1 MTDYLLLMM
10 LISSCS
16 LFLLIPEMTEARKV
30 LKSDLSL
37 APSSSML
44 TSSWATLEN
53 LLESFTPLRSYTM
66 VRVRLELD
74 IISYSD
80 LGWREEVSEDDTR
93 RVRQLMVTSSIII
106 IFSVS

>member
-1 MTDYLLLMM
+1 MNNTRIFLLPISYLLFMM

-66 VRVRLELD
+66 VRVRLEMNLILFLTLTWD
-74 IISYSD
+74 
-80 LGWREEVSEDDTR
+80 GERK
-93 RVRQLMVTSSIII
+93 
-106 IFSVS
+106 

>member
-1 MTDYLLLMM
+1 MNNTRIFLLLISYLLFMM

-16 LFLLIPEMTEARKV
+16 LFLLIPEITEARKV

-66 VRVRLELD
+66 VRVRLELNLILFLTLTWD
-74 IISYSD
+74 
-80 LGWREEVSEDDTR
+80 GERK
-93 RVRQLMVTSSIII
+93 
-106 IFSVS
+106 

>member
-1 MTDYLLLMM
+1 MNNTRIFLLLISYLLFMM

-66 VRVRLELD
+66 VRVRLELNLILFLTLTWD
-74 IISYSD
+74 
-80 LGWREEVSEDDTR
+80 GERK
-93 RVRQLMVTSSIII
+93 
-106 IFSVS
+106 

>member
-1 MTDYLLLMM
+1 MM

-16 LFLLIPEMTEARKV
+16 LFLLIPDMTEARKV

-53 LLESFTPLRSYTM
+53 LLESFTPLRSYITM
-66 VRVRLELD
+66 VRVRLDL
-74 IISYSD
+74 ILFFSSD
-80 LGWREEVSEDDTR
+80 LGWREEVSEDDTG
-93 RVRQLMVTSSIII
+93 RVRQLMVNSSIII
-106 IFSVS
+106 TFSVS

>member
-66 VRVRLELD
+66 VRVRLELNLILFLTLTWD
-74 IISYSD
+74 
-80 LGWREEVSEDDTR
+80 GERK
-93 RVRQLMVTSSIII
+93 
-106 IFSVS
+106 

>member
-1 MTDYLLLMM
+1 MNNTRIFLLPISYLLFMM

-44 TSSWATLEN
+44 TSSWATLED
-53 LLESFTPLRSYTM
+53 LLESFTPVRSYTM
-66 VRVRLELD
+66 VRVRLELNLILFLTLTWD
-74 IISYSD
+74 
-80 LGWREEVSEDDTR
+80 GERK
-93 RVRQLMVTSSIII
+93 
-106 IFSVS
+106 

>member
-1 MTDYLLLMM
+1 MNITRIFLLPISYLLFMM

-16 LFLLIPEMTEARKV
+16 LFLLIPEITEARKV

-66 VRVRLELD
+66 VRVRLELNLILFLTLTWD
-74 IISYSD
+74 
-80 LGWREEVSEDDTR
+80 GERK
-93 RVRQLMVTSSIII
+93 
-106 IFSVS
+106 